1 MPQPQ
6 LVIFDCDGCLVDSEV
21 IASQVDTRLL
31 AEAGVEIEPEEFN
44 RRYAGLTFAEAVIRI
59 ESEYKV
65 PLQASI
71 IDRSKQ
77 ILDRKL
83 ATEVQAVPGAAAA
96 VRSIAGPKCVCS
108 NSTPERLSAMLERAG
123 LLDLFDGNIF
133 SARAIPSG
141 KPKPAPDVFLY
152 AADKMKVGPEDCFV
166 IEDSVHG
173 ITAAKRAGMRVV
185 GFTGG
190 GHSWVGHADAL
201 TEAGAETVI
210 RRWAD
215 LPAVL
220 AALSEWSDSG

>member
-1 MPQPQ
+1 
-6 LVIFDCDGCLVDSEV
+6 
-21 IASQVDTRLL
+21 
-31 AEAGVEIEPEEFN
+31 
-44 RRYAGLTFAEAVIRI
+44 
-59 ESEYKV
+59 
-65 PLQASI
+65 
-71 IDRSKQ
+71 

-141 KPKPAPDVFLY
+141 KPKRAPGVFLY
-152 AADKMKVGPEDCFV
+152 AAETLKDVPEECSV
-166 IEDSVHG
+166 IEDPVHG
-173 ITAAKRAGMRVV
+173 ITAAKRAGLPVI
-185 GFTGG
+185 GSTGG
-190 GHSWVGHADAL
+190 GPSWVGRADAV

-210 RRWAD
+210 RRWAE

-220 AALSEWSDSG
+220 AALSE